1 MLTPHLLIWLVSAS
15 PPPLVT
21 RLSIP
26 LPLAGGWRHRSPGR
40 SCLWRPRPLSPASIS
55 SALASERNIYCSAPP
70 CVCVPCSDIW
80 RIYVGILRPI
90 APPPSRS
97 WSWGA
102 LHNKMSQNMSLASV
116 PIWPEHSEFATLSSG
131 FKLKSF
137 DMRRLLQGPGWPE
150 QDINTQ
156 QG

>member
-55 SALASERNIYCSAPP
+55 SALASERNIYCSAPGP
-70 CVCVPCSDIW
+70 RVCVCPAPIFGGFMWEYCGLLHHPRAARDREELCIIKCHKIW
-80 RIYVGILRPI
+80 AWPV
-90 APPPSRS
+90 SRS
-97 WSWGA
+97 DRSTP
-102 LHNKMSQNMSLASV
+102 SLR
-116 PIWPEHSEFATLSSG
+116 HSAQDLNWRVSTCGGCYRGLSDPS
-131 FKLKSF
+131 K
-137 DMRRLLQGPGWPE
+137 
-150 QDINTQ
+150 T
-156 QG
+156 